1 MKEMGGVCSMPIE
14 GAFLTKVVVV
24 DPPSRGAVIPT
35 KPHNDPNNRRIYVKY
50 KNQVSEV
57 EVSIQN
63 RVFVKGSVVGAWV
76 LANGTVFRIEGDE
89 YGAHVTHQGELRSG
103 KMACQADRMTSS
115 ISSLMCSICIATAS
129 GAAVT
134 GLWMIACVACLIATV
149 VPASFNY
156 MHAAIAKYVT
166 GEL

>member
-1 MKEMGGVCSMPIE
+1 MPIE

-89 YGAHVTHQGELRSG
+89 YGGAYVTQRGELRSG
-103 KMACQADRMTSS
+103 NMACQADRMTSN
-115 ISSLMCSICIATAS
+115 ISSLMCSICIASAS

-134 GLWMIACVACLIATV
+134 GLWMIACMACLIATV
-149 VPASFNY
+149 VPTVSFNY
-156 MHAAIAKYVT
+156 MHGVIAKYIT
-166 GEL
+166 GER